1 MDISQNDISIYNGIE
16 ATRQSVYDS
25 YNYFIFSKDNRV
37 FNKMIKRTELYF
49 NVKDIV
55 GDILEFGVFKGAS
68 IALWSKLINMYEPNS
83 ITKVIGF
90 DFFNPEQIV
99 SELDGINKEMMAN
112 VVNRV
117 EKGDLSLESVQ
128 KRLSAFDSS
137 RYKLIRGNAVS
148 TSSTFVNNNPGLK
161 IKMLYMDLDV
171 GEPTYEILLKLWDN
185 VSINGIIVFD
195 EYAYHQWDES
205 VGVDKFLKTIHGKYE
220 QFPTGIYS
228 PTFYIKKII

>member
-16 ATRQSVYDS
+16 ATDQSVYDS
-25 YNYFIFSKDNRV
+25 YNKLMFSKDTRV
-37 FNKMIKRTELYF
+37 FSKMMKRAELYL

-90 DFFNPEQIV
+90 DFFNPEQV
-99 SELDGINKEMMAN
+99 VGKLDGINKAMMAD

-117 EKGDLSLESVQ
+117 ENSDLSLKGVQEKLSV
-128 KRLSAFDSS
+128 FDSS
-137 RYKLIRGNAVS
+137 RYKLIQGDAVS

-161 IKMLYMDLDV
+161 IKLLYMDLDV
-171 GEPTYEILLKLWDN
+171 GEPTYEILVKLWNN
-185 VSINGIIVFD
+185 VSD
-195 EYAYHQWDES
+195 RKS
-205 VGVDKFLKTIHGKYE
+205 VV
-220 QFPTGIYS
+220 
-228 PTFYIKKII
+228 